1 MAAQTPSQRTLR
13 ILLVED
19 ENQIGRIIELG
30 MSSLDMPYEFV
41 SVLSAEEGL
50 EYWQSQ
56 PFDLLLA
63 DYNLR
68 GMDGLRLISL
78 LKQQGEKAPMVLI
91 TAYDT
96 QQLARAA
103 REIGVAA
110 YIPKPFFIDQMIDK
124 IRELLP
130 AQERMLNDRSAA

>member
-1 MAAQTPSQRTLR
+1 MAAANQTSQILR

-30 MSSLDMPYEFV
+30 MTGLGVPYEFI

-50 EYWQSQ
+50 EQWQAQ
-56 PFDLLLA
+56 PFDLLMT

-68 GMDGLRLISL
+68 GMDGLRLINI
-78 LKQQGEKAPMVLI
+78 LKQQGEQAPMVLI
-91 TAYDT
+91 TAYDSP
-96 QQLARAA
+96 QLARAA
-103 REIGVAA
+103 REAGVAA
-110 YIPKPFFIDQMIDK
+110 YIPKPFFIDQMIEQ

-130 AQERMLNDRSAA
+130 MSERALNDRSAA